1 VAAADGNVMPP
12 KHRPGPWVGALA
24 LVALLALG
32 GIMFWPSEASPPPP
46 PASSLV
52 ASEALPR
59 IPPPDVA
66 RSRCG
71 VVTYTPPTA
80 SAAHPADLCRPGE
93 PSPRGA
99 VILVHG
105 GGGYSG
111 DRSTMTEWSD
121 WYREQGFVTLS
132 IDYTL
137 LGDGS
142 PEPVYPRPEQDMKAA
157 VQWTRMQAGALGFDP
172 ARILVRGSS
181 AGARLGAQAYVPPG
195 DSWFAG
201 PDLWPDVTDDVAGFI
216 GFYGYYDGDT
226 LEAERYYGGLPDA
239 GDRTV
244 TEFWEHADS
253 VAQAANA
260 PGAALLFHGDVDGL
274 ITVAQTE
281 RFGAALAEVGTDVT
295 AFIVTDGN
303 HAFDG
308 TSGALTTETGAD
320 AAAEIETWLAERFPA

>member
-1 VAAADGNVMPP
+1 MPP
-12 KHRPGPWVGALA
+12 KHRVGPWVGALA
-24 LVALLALG
+24 LVALLALAG
-32 GIMFWPSEASPPPP
+32 VTFWPSTDPEPVAPT
-46 PASSLV
+46 PAPLG
-52 ASEALPR
+52 EDGLPTV
-59 IPPPDVA
+59 PAPDVA
-66 RSRCG
+66 RDRCG

-80 SAAHPADLCRPGE
+80 SAPHPADLCRPIGS
-93 PSPRGA
+93 SPRGA

-121 WYREQGFVTLS
+121 WYRDQGFVTLS

-157 VQWTRMQAGALGFDP
+157 VQWTRMQSGALGFDP
-172 ARILVRGSS
+172 ARILVHGSS
-181 AGARLGAQAYVPPG
+181 AGARLGAQAYVTPG
-195 DSWFAG
+195 DAWFAG

-239 GDRTV
+239 ADPTV
-244 TEFWEHADS
+244 AEHWEHADS

-260 PGAALLFHGDVDGL
+260 PGPALLFHGDVDGL
-274 ITVAQTE
+274 ITVVQTE
-281 RFGAALAEVGTDVT
+281 RFGAALAEVGTDAT

-308 TSGALTTETGAD
+308 RMGDLTTDTGAD

>member
-1 VAAADGNVMPP
+1 MPP
-12 KHRPGPWVGALA
+12 KHRVGPWVGALA

-32 GIMFWPSEASPPPP
+32 GITFWPSADPEPVA
-46 PASSLV
+46 PAPSV
-52 ASEALPR
+52 AGQEALPV
-59 IPPPDVA
+59 IPAPDVA
-66 RSRCG
+66 RGRCG

-80 SAAHPADLCRPGE
+80 SARHRADLCRPSGA
-93 PSPRGA
+93 SPRGA
-99 VILVHG
+99 VVLVHG

-111 DRSTMTEWSD
+111 DRSTMAEWSD

-157 VQWTRMQAGALGFDP
+157 IQWTRLQAEALGYDP
-172 ARILVRGSS
+172 QRILLHGSS
-181 AGARLGAQAYVPPG
+181 AGARLSAQAYVTPG
-195 DSWFAG
+195 DPWFAG
-201 PDLWPDVTDDVAGFI
+201 QDLWPEVTDDVAGFI

-226 LEAERYYGGLPDA
+226 LEAERYYGGLPDSRDPDVLEA
-239 GDRTV
+239 
-244 TEFWEHADS
+244 WEHADS

-260 PGAALLFHGDVDGL
+260 PGPALLFHGDVDGL
-274 ITVAQTE
+274 ITVVQTE

-295 AFIVTDGN
+295 AFIVTDGD

-308 TSGALTTETGAD
+308 RFGDLTTDTGAD